1 MFQIISL
8 IKSIAVTILIVLL
21 LQIKIG
27 NDTIEDQAVFWFH
40 SSSLV
45 QPMQTVVDGGVK
57 LIRNTLNG
65 VVNLFHFK
73 VFQKVSERAGNRDL
87 NFKIERSR
95 EYIREQAERVARKLD
110 SEVKSEQKNT
120 SQEN

>member
-8 IKSIAVTILIVLL
+8 TKSIAVTILIVLL

-27 NDTIEDQAVFWFH
+27 NDTVEDQAVFWFR
-40 SSSLV
+40 SSSIV
-45 QPMQTVVDGGVK
+45 QPIQTVVDGGVK
-57 LIRNTLNG
+57 LIRNTLSG
-65 VVNLFHFK
+65 VANLFHFK
-73 VFQKVSERAGNRDL
+73 IFQKVNERAGNRDL